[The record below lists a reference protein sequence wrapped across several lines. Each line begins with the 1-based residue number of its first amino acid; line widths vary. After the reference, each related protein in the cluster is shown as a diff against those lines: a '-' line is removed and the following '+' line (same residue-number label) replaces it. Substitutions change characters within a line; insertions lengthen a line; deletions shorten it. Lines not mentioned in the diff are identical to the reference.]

1 MMEEKE
7 TTRNRIV
14 DAVFANMEEKPIDR
28 VTVKDVCKIAN
39 VSKSTF
45 YRYYD
50 SVDDVVKAFQEQ
62 IFVRLNSINELYN
75 LTTLSQADT
84 GPTPSVVRV
93 LEILRENDRYVLALN
108 GPNGDPSFKERI
120 DRMLWDSF
128 SVRLRNHK
136 DRFSDF
142 GIYLSFAIVGH
153 DAAIEYWLRE
163 CPEVSPADFCLDLMR
178 LLNGVFY
185 LPMNTR

>member
-93 LEILRENDRYVLALN
+93 LEILRENGLSHPILVTSAFHMKRSVLNFQKQGVAVEPFPTDYLVAHHPVFHYTKLRPQTEALLDNVTVLQETLRTFVTRY
-108 GPNGDPSFKERI
+108 
-120 DRMLWDSF
+120 
-128 SVRLRNHK
+128 
-136 DRFSDF
+136 
-142 GIYLSFAIVGH
+142 
-153 DAAIEYWLRE
+153 IE
-163 CPEVSPADFCLDLMR
+163 
-178 LLNGVFY
+178 
-185 LPMNTR
+185 